1 VRLLR
6 RKLSIRVQLLALFGL
21 LLLTGL
27 AVLVLDQVSLEQDIA
42 RFNSLRDESL
52 TGLRLAKSISDAYG
66 LDLVDTTFRV
76 RNHLM
81 GWDQGIAVVDTAQSD
96 IKRDW
101 QSLLSSNLSPEQRSL
116 ADEVSKARIT
126 ADQAAEKLRTILKA
140 QDADA
145 LGRFADTELYPAMDP
160 VTTRLQFLADVKML
174 DADRGVREHLQ
185 RARELGWW
193 RILLS
198 FATLIFVVV
207 VGRGI
212 LRNVYKGVEGL
223 VHLAR
228 HAREPD
234 FTPPPNL
241 DPEGEL
247 GQIHGAL
254 LTMRQDLLKYEAN
267 LVSSEARAQ
276 AANRAKSSFL
286 ASMSHEIRTPM
297 VGVASMLEL
306 LAQTR
311 LDADQRQQIEI
322 VQSSARSLLQI
333 IGDIL
338 DFSKIEAGKLEI
350 NPAPVDLRQ
359 LLRDSTSNFMA
370 MASARGLQLE
380 CSIDDRVGAAHLADA
395 LRLRQ
400 VLSNFLSNAIKF
412 TERGRVQVR
421 LERLAVQEQREL
433 LAFRVHDT
441 GIGISA
447 EDQAT
452 LFQPFTQA
460 GDGGTRT
467 QDSTGLGLSI
477 CRHLAQLMD
486 GEIALE
492 SQLGA
497 GTTLSLLVRLPP
509 ADPALVN
516 NLTASAPPPAARVAP
531 SVPQAERE
539 GSLILLVDD
548 HPTNRAVIARQINQ
562 LGYACETANDGE
574 AALQKWKSGR
584 YGLLLTDLH
593 MPRRDGCAL
602 AASIRAE
609 ERHDGRVRAPLIAL
623 SATVSA
629 EEVERSRSAG
639 LDDFLAKPV
648 PLAVLA
654 KTLQRYLP
662 LPGATAATP
671 AAMPDQARATGA
683 NLLFDRELLEDF
695 LQSTRHDL
703 LELDAALVRGD
714 CEAIAHEA
722 HRIKGACLLIG
733 AATLATVAE
742 RIESAARARI
752 FTAIDAD
759 ITELKAEV
767 FRFAQAS
774 ATQARLAR

>member
-1 VRLLR
+1 MPWRH
-6 RKLSIRVQLLALFGL
+6 KLSVRVQLLALFGL
-21 LLLTGL
+21 LLLTGA
-27 AVLVLDQVSLEQDIA
+27 AVLLLDQLSLQEDIA

-76 RNHLM
+76 RNNLM
-81 GWDQGIAVVDTAQSD
+81 GWDQGISVVDTAQSD

-101 QSLLSSNLSPEQRSL
+101 QSLLASNLSSEQRSL
-116 ADEVSKARIT
+116 TNEVAKARVI
-126 ADQAAEKLRTILKA
+126 ADQAADKLRAILKA
-140 QDADA
+140 QDIAA

-174 DADRGVREHLQ
+174 DADRSVREHLQ

-198 FATLIFVVV
+198 FVTLALVVV

-212 LRNVYKGVEGL
+212 LRNVYKGVESL
-223 VHLAR
+223 VRLAR
-228 HAREPD
+228 HAREPS
-234 FTPPPNL
+234 FNAPAIV
-241 DPEGEL
+241 DPDGEL
-247 GQIHGAL
+247 GQIHAAL
-254 LTMRQDLLKYEAN
+254 LAMRQDLLKYEAN
-267 LVSSEARAQ
+267 LVNSEARAQ
-276 AANRAKSSFL
+276 AANRAKSTFL

-359 LLRDSTSNFMA
+359 MVRESASNFMA

-380 CSIDDRVGAAHLADA
+380 CVIDERIGAAHLADA

-412 TERGRVQVR
+412 TERGYVQVR

-433 LAFRVHDT
+433 LALRVRDS
-441 GIGISA
+441 GIGISTD
-447 EDQAT
+447 DQAT

-460 GDGGTRT
+460 GEGSTRR

-477 CRHLAQLMD
+477 CRHLAELMG

-492 SQLGA
+492 SQLGV
-497 GTTLSLLVRLPP
+497 GTTMSLIVRLPP
-509 ADPALVN
+509 ADPALVSN
-516 NLTASAPPPAARVAP
+516 ASIAVPPASRAAP
-531 SVPQAERE
+531 SVAEAERE

-562 LGYACETANDGE
+562 LGYACESANDGE
-574 AALQKWKSGR
+574 AALEKWKSGR
-584 YGLLLTDLH
+584 FALLLTDLH
-593 MPRRDGCAL
+593 MPRRNGFAL
-602 AASIRAE
+602 ARAVRE
-609 ERHDGRVRAPLIAL
+609 DEQRDGRAHAPLVAL

-629 EEVERSRSAG
+629 EEVERSRAAG

-654 KTLQRYLP
+654 KTIQRYLP
-662 LPGATAATP
+662 LPGAALAPLAAETVR
-671 AAMPDQARATGA
+671 AAA
-683 NLLFDRELLEDF
+683 NMLLDRELLADF
-695 LQSTRHDL
+695 VHSTHQDL
-703 LELDAALVRGD
+703 RALRSAIAGRDADAV
-714 CEAIAHEA
+714 AHEA
-722 HRIKGACLLIG
+722 HRIKGASRLVG
-733 AATLATVAE
+733 ALAMATLAE
-742 RIESAARARI
+742 RIEAAARAQL
-752 FTAIDAD
+752 FAAVDAD
-759 ITELKAEV
+759 LGALENEV
-767 FRFAQAS
+767 ALFAQANGS
-774 ATQARLAR
+774 AA

>member
-1 VRLLR
+1 MPWR
-6 RKLSIRVQLLALFGL
+6 RKLSVRVQLLALFGL
-21 LLLTGL
+21 LLLTGA
-27 AVLVLDQVSLEQDIA
+27 AVLMLDQLSLQEDIA

-66 LDLVDTTFRV
+66 LDLVDVTFRV
-76 RNHLM
+76 RNNLM
-81 GWDQGIAVVDTAQSD
+81 GWDQGVAVVDTAQSD

-101 QSLLSSNLSPEQRSL
+101 QNLLASNLAPEQRSL
-116 ADEVSKARIT
+116 TDEVAKARII
-126 ADQAAEKLRTILKA
+126 ADLAAEKLRAILKA
-140 QDADA
+140 QDLAA
-145 LGRFADTELYPAMDP
+145 LGKFADTELYPAMDP

-174 DADRGVREHLQ
+174 DADRSVREHLQ

-198 FATLIFVVV
+198 LFTLLLVAA

-212 LRNVYKGVEGL
+212 LRNVYKGVESL

-228 HAREPD
+228 HARQHD
-234 FTPPPNL
+234 FVAPANF

-247 GQIHGAL
+247 GQIHAAL
-254 LTMRQDLLKYEAN
+254 LAMRQDLLKYEAN
-267 LVSSEARAQ
+267 LVDSEARAQ
-276 AANRAKSSFL
+276 AANRAKSTFL

-338 DFSKIEAGKLEI
+338 DFSKIEAGKLEL

-359 LLRDSTSNFMA
+359 LVRDSASNFMA
-370 MASARGLQLE
+370 MASARGLRLE
-380 CSIDDRVGAAHLADA
+380 CVIDERVGAAHLADA

-412 TERGRVQVR
+412 TERGFVQVR

-433 LAFRVHDT
+433 LALRVRDS

-460 GDGGTRT
+460 GEGSAR
-467 QDSTGLGLSI
+467 QHDSTGLGLSI
-477 CRHLAQLMD
+477 CRHLAQLMS
-486 GEIALE
+486 GEITLE
-492 SQLGA
+492 SQLGV
-497 GTTLSLLVRLPP
+497 GTTLSLIVRLPP
-509 ADPALVN
+509 ADPALVSN
-516 NLTASAPPPAARVAP
+516 TALPAPPAPRVAP
-531 SVPQAERE
+531 SVDAAERE

-574 AALQKWKSGR
+574 SALQKWKSGR

-593 MPRRDGCAL
+593 MPRRDGFELARAL
-602 AASIRAE
+602 RE
-609 ERHDGRVRAPLIAL
+609 GERNGSGARSPVVAL

-629 EEVERSRSAG
+629 EEVERSRAAG
-639 LDDFLAKPV
+639 IDDFLAKPV

-662 LPGATAATP
+662 VPGATLAQAPADAATS
-671 AAMPDQARATGA
+671 ATGA
-683 NLLFDRELLEDF
+683 LFDRELLADF
-695 LQSTRHDL
+695 LHSTQQDL
-703 LELDAALVRGD
+703 RELYTAFTRRDPD
-714 CEAIAHEA
+714 AIAHEA
-722 HRIKGACLLIG
+722 HRIKGASRLIG
-733 AATLATVAE
+733 AALLAEIAE
-742 RIESAARARI
+742 RIETAARAHL
-752 FTAIDAD
+752 FTTMDAD
-759 ITELKAEV
+759 IAQLAAEV
-767 FRFAQAS
+767 SRFAQSLGA
-774 ATQARLAR
+774 AAAPA

>member
-1 VRLLR
+1 MSPWR
-6 RKLSIRVQLLALFGL
+6 RKLSVRVQLLALFGL
-21 LLLTGL
+21 LLLTGA
-27 AVLVLDQVSLEQDIA
+27 AVLLLDQISLQEDIA

-66 LDLVDTTFRV
+66 LDIVDTTFRV
-76 RNHLM
+76 RNNLM
-81 GWDQGIAVVDTAQSD
+81 GWDQGVAMVDTAQSD
-96 IKRDW
+96 IKRNW
-101 QSLLSSNLSPEQRSL
+101 QSLLASNLSLEQRSL
-116 ADEVSKARIT
+116 TDEVAKARVI
-126 ADQAAEKLRTILKA
+126 ADQAAEKLRAILKS
-140 QDADA
+140 QDIGA
-145 LGRFADTELYPAMDP
+145 LGKFADTELYPAMDP

-174 DADRGVREHLQ
+174 DADRSVREHLQ

-193 RILLS
+193 RILIS
-198 FATLIFVVV
+198 FVALTFVVV

-212 LRNVYKGVEGL
+212 LRNVYKGVESL

-234 FTPPPNL
+234 FVAPSNI
-241 DPEGEL
+241 DPDGEL
-247 GQIHGAL
+247 GQIHTAL
-254 LTMRQDLLKYEAN
+254 LAMRQDLLKYEAN
-267 LVSSEARAQ
+267 LVNSEARAQ

-350 NPAPVDLRQ
+350 NPVPCDLRQ
-359 LLRDSTSNFMA
+359 MLRESASNFMA
-370 MASARGLQLE
+370 MASARGLRLE
-380 CSIDDRVGAAHLADA
+380 CVIDERVGAAHLADA

-412 TERGRVQVR
+412 TERGYVQVR

-433 LAFRVHDT
+433 LALRVHDS

-460 GDGGTRT
+460 GDGAARK

-477 CRHLAQLMD
+477 CRHLAELMG
-486 GEIALE
+486 GEIAME
-492 SQLGA
+492 SQLGV
-497 GTTLSLLVRLPP
+497 GTTMSLMVRLPP

-516 NLTASAPPPAARVAP
+516 NAAATAPPPASRIAP
-531 SVPQAERE
+531 SIADAERE
-539 GSLILLVDD
+539 RSLILLVDD

-574 AALQKWKSGR
+574 SALQKWKSGR
-584 YGLLLTDLH
+584 YALLLTDLH
-593 MPRRDGCAL
+593 MPRRDGFAL
-602 AASIRAE
+602 ARALRE
-609 ERHDGRVRAPLIAL
+609 DEQSEGRPRSPAVAL

-629 EEVERSRSAG
+629 EEVERSRAAG
-639 LDDFLAKPV
+639 IDDFLAKPV

-662 LPGATAATP
+662 LPGAAIAP
-671 AAMPDQARATGA
+671 APSEMTRPSAGGLP
-683 NLLFDRELLEDF
+683 FDRELLEDF
-695 LQSTRHDL
+695 MSSTRQDM
-703 LELDAALVRGD
+703 LELGAALARRD
-714 CEAIAHEA
+714 AEAVAHET
-722 HRIKGACLLIG
+722 HRIKGASRLIG
-733 AATLATVAE
+733 ATALATIAE
-742 RIESAARARI
+742 RIEAAARARE
-752 FTAIDAD
+752 FSEVDAD
-759 ITELKAEV
+759 FAELEGAV
-767 FRFAQAS
+767 SAFARSSGVGADRVS
-774 ATQARLAR
+774 